1 MRLDVWVP
9 AVVPATV
16 PACRPPGASDG
27 PLRGVKR
34 LAWGGDGRRGVARLE
49 LSAGSLAGAEIVVEV
64 IGREVEVS
72 IRSPFEAVEP
82 DLVERLRARLGDRG
96 LSLRSFD
103 VT

>member
-1 MRLDVWVP
+1 
-9 AVVPATV
+9 
-16 PACRPPGASDG
+16 
-27 PLRGVKR
+27 
-34 LAWGGDGRRGVARLE
+34 VARLE

-64 IGREVEVS
+64 VGREVEVS